1 MMPRVRPR
9 TSRLPVADLSQ
20 PPSWADTERGKMR
33 RSSITISPITSS
45 ATLREH
51 WNAALARRQQI
62 DLVGA
67 DAEAADGEKLVGRFQ
82 DLIGDLGARADAEQ
96 RHALERPPQ
105 ILAVQRFGQALD
117 IGETRRSEQ
126 VHGAVIDAF
135 EQQRLRAP
143 LRASAWD

>member
-1 MMPRVRPR
+1 MI
-9 TSRLPVADLSQ
+9 
-20 PPSWADTERGKMR
+20 W
-33 RSSITISPITSS
+33 
-45 ATLREH
+45 
-51 WNAALARRQQI
+51 
-62 DLVGA
+62 
-67 DAEAADGEKLVGRFQ
+67 
-82 DLIGDLGARADAEQ
+82 GARADAEQ

-105 ILAVQRFGQALD
+105 ILAVQRLGQALD